1 MDLWKM
7 IRSVKTQ
14 YNRNSSY
21 FFLVF
26 QRWTETYVKWS
37 QLGTYLATF
46 HKLGVALWGG
56 PQFTQQARFS
66 QRGVECIDFSPGERY
81 LVTYTPR
88 TDLGQDQKRLVIWD
102 ILSGQEK
109 RSFFPD
115 GSSVWPIFRW
125 SHDDKYL
132 ARMGEDVLSVYET
145 PVNTFYN
152 NI

>member
-1 MDLWKM
+1 
-7 IRSVKTQ
+7 
-14 YNRNSSY
+14 
-21 FFLVF
+21 
-26 QRWTETYVKWS
+26 VKWS
-37 QLGTYLATF
+37 PLGTYLSTF

-66 QRGVECIDFSPGERY
+66 QRGVECIDFSPCERY

-109 RSFFPD
+109 RAFFPD

-132 ARMGEDVLSVYET
+132 ARMGEDILSVYET
-145 PVNTFYN
+145 PVSIFHSLLFSVIALFNLRYLTIVHYYWFL
-152 NI
+152 

>member
-1 MDLWKM
+1 M
-7 IRSVKTQ
+7 
-14 YNRNSSY
+14 
-21 FFLVF
+21 
-26 QRWTETYVKWS
+26 KWS
-37 QLGTYLATF
+37 PLGTYLSTF

-56 PQFTQQARFS
+56 PQFLQQARFS
-66 QRGVECIDFSPGERY
+66 QRGVECIDFSPCERY

-102 ILSGQEK
+102 ILTSQEK

-132 ARMGEDVLSVYET
+132 ARMGEDILSVYET
-145 PVNTFYN
+145 PVSIFYN
-152 NI
+152 HVYSLLPLI